1 MNALNIT
8 IYAHQ
13 IVNPPTSDSGC
24 DIEIK
29 FKQSER
35 KLELVKKGKTRH
47 QTEYMLSMSDASIF
61 GISSS
66 DNRTLSDFLNSLLLA
81 FNLSLKR
88 SALTSQEQSIA
99 ALQII
104 PNKKPS
110 KTTVE
115 DTPTGKKISIEET
128 VTLIDSVFITMGL
141 SEDVDENTVLS
152 YLELIQN
159 LKNVNTKNQILVE
172 NMKKSISEYIQAMG
186 SFDRM
191 SIFKHLFDALELAA
205 NYDGKNRQG
214 DDMDIEVVK
223 VVGNFITVDNTQKEF
238 QSVVKEWRSFY
249 GQTKHIDSKISK
261 MLKFQKRKEN
271 VSQQLDPLRLTT
283 QKMILERLRN
293 LDFGN

>member
-1 MNALNIT
+1 MYVLNIP

-29 FKQSER
+29 FEQSER

-66 DNRTLSDFLNSLLLA
+66 DNRTLSDFLSSLLLA

-99 ALQII
+99 AFQII

-110 KTTVE
+110 KIAVE
-115 DTPTGKKISIEET
+115 DTSTGKKIIIEET

-141 SEDVDENTVLS
+141 SEDIKENTILS
-152 YLELIQN
+152 YLGLIQN
-159 LKNVNTKNQILVE
+159 LKNVNTKNQISIE
-172 NMKKSISEYIQAMG
+172 NMRKSISEYIQAMG
-186 SFDRM
+186 SFDRI
-191 SIFKHLFDALELAA
+191 SIFKHLFDALELAT
-205 NYDGKNRQG
+205 NYDGKNRKG

-223 VVGNFITVDNTQKEF
+223 IVGNFIIVENVQKES
-238 QSVVKEWRSFY
+238 QSVVKEWRNFY
-249 GQTKHIDSKISK
+249 GQTKHIDNKISK
-261 MLKFQKRKEN
+261 ILKFQKRKEN
-271 VSQQLDPLRLTT
+271 TSQQLDPLRLTT
-283 QKMILERLRN
+283 QKMILERLQN
-293 LDFGN
+293 LNFKI